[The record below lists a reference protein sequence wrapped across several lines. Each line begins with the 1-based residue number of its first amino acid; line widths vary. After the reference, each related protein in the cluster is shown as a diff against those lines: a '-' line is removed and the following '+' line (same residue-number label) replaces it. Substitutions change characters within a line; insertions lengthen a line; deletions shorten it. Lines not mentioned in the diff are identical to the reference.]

1 MFYFGAGNVIAKT
14 AAGAVILGTLQEI
27 EIDFDQSIEEL
38 RGQNKL
44 PDAIAQSAL
53 KVSGKAKVG
62 KFDVNL
68 IAGLL
73 TGTAVTT
80 GQLRLAFQEA
90 GTVPAVTTFTITVTN
105 SATYKEDFGVV
116 YAGTG
121 LPLSKVASAP
131 AAGQYMVNETTGVYT
146 FAAADANKAVRL
158 SYSYTVAATGHKTV
172 LTNSVMGEQP
182 VFKLMLTG
190 GYTDF
195 DGRKNLDLT
204 LNRCVMSKVTFP
216 MKNTAFMV
224 HDVEFGCFADAT
236 GEWGT
241 LSTNE

>member
-14 AAGAVILGTLQEI
+14 AAGATILGTLQEI

-44 PDAIAQSAL
+44 PDAIAQGAL
-53 KVSGKAKVG
+53 KVSGKAKIG
-62 KFDVNL
+62 KFDIKL
-68 IAGLL
+68 TAGLV
-73 TGTAVTT
+73 TGTALST

-90 GTVPAVTTFTITVTN
+90 GTVPASTPYTITATN
-105 SATYKEDFGVV
+105 AAIYEEDFGVV

-121 LPLSKVASAP
+121 LSLLRVASAP
-131 AAGQYMVNETTGVYT
+131 AAGQYSVDEATGVYT
-146 FAAADANKAVRL
+146 FAAADASKAVRI
-158 SYSYTVAATGHKTV
+158 SYSYTETTGHKTI
-172 LTNSVMGEQP
+172 LTNSLMGEQP
-182 VFKLMLTG
+182 IFKLMLSG

-204 LNRCVMSKVTFP
+204 LNRCVMSKQTFP

-224 HDVEFGCFADAT
+224 SDLEFSCFADAT
-236 GEWGT
+236 GEWAT
-241 LSTNE
+241 ISTNE